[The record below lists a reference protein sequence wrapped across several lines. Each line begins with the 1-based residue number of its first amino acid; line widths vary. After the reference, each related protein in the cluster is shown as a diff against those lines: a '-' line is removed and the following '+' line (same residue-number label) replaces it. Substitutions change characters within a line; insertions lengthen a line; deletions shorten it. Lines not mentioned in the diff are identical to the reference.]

1 MKICLFGASSNALDA
16 IYYEQAKE
24 LGREIAGAGHTLI
37 YGGSDCGLMRS
48 CSDGVLEAGGK
59 LLGIAPRFFNDAGIL
74 NRKCADFIFTETM
87 SERKQKMEDEADA
100 FIVVPGGIGTYD
112 EFFETMTLKQ
122 LNLHAK
128 PMALLNTEAYFS
140 LLLQMLEDCA
150 ARGFMHPDCLK
161 LFKVCETPREAVQY
175 VQSEEAKKATG
186 RGVNGYSL

>member
-16 IYYEQAKE
+16 IYYEQAKD

-59 LLGIAPRFFNDAGIL
+59 LLGIAPRFFDDAGIL
-74 NRKCADFIFTETM
+74 SRKCADFIFTETM

-128 PMALLNTEAYFS
+128 PMALLNTCGYFS

-161 LFKVCETPREAVQY
+161 LFKVCETPAEAVQY